1 MKKGEV
7 SIVKY
12 SPGNKEAALELLSL
26 LWTHLSKEDQKQ
38 LFEWRYE
45 QNPYSDNPHIYLAIT
60 GKEVVAF
67 RAFVMQPFV
76 HSATG
81 RLQSF
86 TPADTIVHP
95 TYRGQ
100 GLFKALNGMFLKDV
114 SNALKGDAIIFNL
127 SSNEESTPANI
138 KQGWQA
144 TNGIKRFALK
154 FSFPNFMLIKMFGQR
169 TKDPEPVFLKKCF
182 IELGQSPRPYAMAL
196 CAEKYRS
203 PYKLSHLRDTKYFNW
218 RYAFKKDKY
227 IFAYLWQDG
236 ELLAYLVLEK
246 RSDTQYLLLEYAA
259 ADGITLKKVL
269 RFVMKKQRIPFLRTW
284 ALSDDDSSLLSRCGF
299 IPAPVKLW
307 KLLGKK
313 RLAVLVRPIKEHPH
327 PHDFFLGHIDT
338 RDISNWQFFIADR
351 H

>member
-1 MKKGEV
+1 MKKSEI
-7 SIVKY
+7 SMVKY
-12 SPGNKEAALELLSL
+12 TPGNKEAALELLGL

-45 QNPYSDNPHIYLAIT
+45 QNPYSDNPHIYLALT

-76 HSATG
+76 HPATG
-81 RLQSF
+81 RLLTF

-100 GLFKALNGMFLKDV
+100 GLFKALNGMFFKDMHNHLKQE
-114 SNALKGDAIIFNL
+114 AIIFNL

-138 KQGWQA
+138 KEGWQT
-144 TNGIKRFALK
+144 TNGIKRFALNFSIRNYVMTK
-154 FSFPNFMLIKMFGQR
+154 FFGQKTR
-169 TKDPEPVFLKKCF
+169 EPESGFSKTHF
-182 IELGQSPRPYAMAL
+182 IEITHSPQPAAMAL
-196 CAEKYRS
+196 CAERYRD
-203 PYKLSHLRDTKYFNW
+203 PHKLSHVRDTRYFNW
-218 RYAFKKDKY
+218 RYALNKNNYLFT
-227 IFAYLWQDG
+227 YLWQG
-236 ELLAYLVLEK
+236 EEILSYLVMEK
-246 RSDTQYLLLEYAA
+246 RYDAQYLLLEYACR
-259 ADGITLKKVL
+259 DGKVL
-269 RFVMKKQRIPFLRTW
+269 KQAINLTMKKQCIPFLRTW

-338 RDISNWQFFIADR
+338 RDINNWQFFIADR